1 MNKKI
6 LFIGLSLILVG
17 IVGLFIF
24 IKFSDDRI
32 SGKILIVQKNAIS
45 INLALVNVYAV
56 SKQDADRWKTRV
68 IKDCYNVCEEI
79 IQRRQQK
86 ISEID
91 KVRKEND
98 LLVKHLELNKLLLDE
113 AKILSKKLW
122 LSDANDNETAGKF
135 LKLVGTK
142 DLESSETLTS
152 IGYAHRWKDAYDFI
166 NKEISRIDNQL
177 SENNLLF
184 KKKLEVVDSQCLKDV
199 ITLRLELIK
208 KTSPAYLSVFP
219 SDLEIVTSDLT
230 DESGCFNLRVPR
242 GEYYVFASS
251 SRTVLSDKN
260 PEKYYWAYYVRV
272 PSQQAKKCLLGN
284 MNLVEHT
291 LDSLWRDL
299 PSLVI
304 KSYRGKLE
312 DSDFPTEFKN
322 DE

>member
-6 LFIGLSLILVG
+6 LFIGLSLVLIGLVG
-17 IVGLFIF
+17 FFVF

-56 SKQDADRWKTRV
+56 SKHDADRWKTRV

-79 IQRRQQK
+79 IQRRQLK
-86 ISEID
+86 IVEID

-98 LLVKHLELNKLLLDE
+98 LLVKHFELNKLLLDE

-122 LSDANDNETAGKF
+122 LSDANDNENGAKF
-135 LKLVGTK
+135 LKLVSTT
-142 DLESSETLTS
+142 DLESKDALTS
-152 IGYAHRWKDAYDFI
+152 IAYARRWKNAYDFI
-166 NKEISRIDNQL
+166 NKEISRIDVQL

-184 KKKLEVVDSQCLKDV
+184 KKKLEIIDNLCVKDV
-199 ITLRLELIK
+199 IRLRLELLK
-208 KTSPAYLSVFP
+208 KTSAEYLSVFP
-219 SDLEIVTSDLT
+219 SDLEIISSDLT
-230 DESGCFNLRVPR
+230 DESGCFNLRVPK
-242 GEYYVFASS
+242 GEYYVFANS
-251 SRTVLSDKN
+251 SRTVLSDDN
-260 PEKYYWAYYVRV
+260 PEKYYWAYYVKV

-291 LDSLWRDL
+291 IDSLWRDL

-304 KSYRGKLE
+304 KSYRGKLD

-322 DE
+322 EE